1 MACPASYTVVILPL
15 KSSFHALH
23 LFLWV
28 KHMREL
34 EREKDCLW
42 SGLEVLEQAQC
53 WYHTLLQT
61 RPRNHALAETRTRTS
76 GLADQDIKRSCMQ
89 RVNGSL
95 GSLMSEP
102 NVSTAPPAP
111 PLTSTDG
118 ALRWSLTVL
127 GQGSVV
133 CCQEV
138 SEKNQHIS
146 SLELERDTLLQQ
158 LRSHKAAD

>member
-1 MACPASYTVVILPL
+1 MACPTSYTVVILPL

-34 EREKDCLW
+34 EREKDGLW
-42 SGLEVLEQAQC
+42 AGLQVLEQAQC
-53 WYHTLLQT
+53 WYHTRLQT
-61 RPRNHALAETRTRTS
+61 SARNPALVETRTRRS
-76 GLADQDIKRSCMQ
+76 RLADQDVKGLTSCLQRSCMQ

-111 PLTSTDG
+111 PLTSTDS

-127 GQGSVV
+127 GQEV
-133 CCQEV
+133 C
-138 SEKNQHIS
+138 EKNQQIS

>member
-1 MACPASYTVVILPL
+1 MACPSSYTVVILPL

-42 SGLEVLEQAQC
+42 AGLEVLEQAQC

-61 RPRNHALAETRTRTS
+61 RPRNHALVETRTRTS
-76 GLADQDIKRSCMQ
+76 GLADQDIKGLTSCLQRSCMQ

-127 GQGSVV
+127 GQ
-133 CCQEV
+133 EV